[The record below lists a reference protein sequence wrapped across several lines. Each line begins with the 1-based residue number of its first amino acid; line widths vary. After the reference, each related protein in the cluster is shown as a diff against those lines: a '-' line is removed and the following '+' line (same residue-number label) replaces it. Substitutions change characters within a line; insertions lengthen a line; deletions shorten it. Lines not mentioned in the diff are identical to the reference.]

1 MCIRDRGAGNLIF
14 VYDSAANAWMIAGAG
29 TGISEV
35 LDSTLPDVVSMPTF
49 TSNIYTPAGP
59 QPVTTRVSNGVS
71 GNGGYVGQFT
81 IATGDIGRL
90 LYNCGS
96 WCGEGGLSVQDT
108 ATGTVYDMGRNN
120 IRSGG
125 GYQSPICLLYTSDA
139 ADDC

>member
-1 MCIRDRGAGNLIF
+1 
-14 VYDSAANAWMIAGAG
+14 MIAGAG

-49 TSNIYTPAGP
+49 TSNIYTPTGP

-96 WCGEGGLSVQDT
+96 WCGEGGLSQSKIPLLALSMTWDETISEAEPVVDT
-108 ATGTVYDMGRNN
+108 SRQLVHNVLALRIHRNSLLRL
-120 IRSGG
+120 IQRSM
-125 GYQSPICLLYTSDA
+125 
-139 ADDC
+139 